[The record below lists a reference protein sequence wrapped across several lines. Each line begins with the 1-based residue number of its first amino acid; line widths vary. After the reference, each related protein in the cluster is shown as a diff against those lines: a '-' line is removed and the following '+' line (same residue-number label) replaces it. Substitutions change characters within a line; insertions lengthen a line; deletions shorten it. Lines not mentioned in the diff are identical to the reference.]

1 MFLNKKILAVV
12 CCSMALQPL
21 AWAEPHS
28 FHGADHPM
36 EQEMRG
42 ELTPAKS
49 SSENEKS
56 DGKKSGG
63 EKVERKKEEPKSQ
76 DKKNDSKPNYG
87 KSSTAADKP
96 KVKISPLLQLSREFS
111 RRRSGNGLGLRVLGA
126 LTREM
131 SSFGFRVHPISR
143 KRKLHTGIDFAAP
156 HGTKIFAADDGIIR
170 TKKWMRGYGNTIVIT
185 HGNGVETLY
194 AHMSRFAGVSENQ
207 VVRAGQL
214 IGYVGNTGASTGPHL
229 HYEIRRGG
237 RPVNPKKNAYLVK

>member
-1 MFLNKKILAVV
+1 MFFNKKILVLV
-12 CCSMALQPL
+12 LCSIALQPL
-21 AWAEPHS
+21 ALAKKHS
-28 FHGADHPM
+28 FHGDDHPM
-36 EQEMRG
+36 EVEMRE
-42 ELTPAKS
+42 ELTPSKS
-49 SSENEKS
+49 SNKQV
-56 DGKKSGG
+56 DN
-63 EKVERKKEEPKSQ
+63 
-76 DKKNDSKPNYG
+76 DKKNDKKSDDKKSNNQKSDDKKSDDK
-87 KSSTAADKP
+87 KSSANADKS
-96 KVKISPLLQLSREFS
+96 KVKVSPLLQLSREFS

-156 HGTKIFAADDGIIR
+156 RGTKIFAADDGVVR
-170 TKKWMRGYGNTIVIT
+170 VKRWLGGYGKTVIIM

-194 AHMSRFAGVSENQ
+194 AHMSRFAGISENQ